1 MYSEIRD
8 IEENSGLSPVSPM
21 DGVALPTGDGD
32 GDGDGDGGF
41 GCDDDNGDDSLLV
54 GKKIQ
59 KETKKLER

>member
-1 MYSEIRD
+1 
-8 IEENSGLSPVSPM
+8 M

-32 GDGDGDGGF
+32 GNGDGDGGF
-41 GCDDDNGDDSLLV
+41 VCEYDNGDDSLLV